1 MVRLA
6 TTLLM
11 LFTAA
16 TAGSY
21 AFYAAYLSDLPDTSR
36 LSSYQAP
43 PESHVLAA
51 DGRELAEFAGVHQQ
65 FVAIRDVPRRVIQ
78 AFLAAED
85 KNFYSHSGI
94 DPLGVIRAGL
104 MNLVNLGSS
113 RRPMGASTITQQVA
127 KNMLLSSELSVVR
140 KVREAVL
147 AVRIERT
154 LPKDRILEL
163 YLNEIYLGY
172 HSRGVAAAA
181 QAYFGKSLGGLTLAE
196 TAFLAALPKGPN
208 NYDPDRQHDAAVARR
223 NWVLGRMAADGDI
236 SAAEAAAAQAEP
248 LVARHRSR
256 PDEVSGAYYGPEV
269 RRQLVRLFGEERLLK
284 GGLLV
289 RTPLDPRVQ
298 GAAERALRG
307 GLITYDRRHG
317 WRGPVTRLSRLD
329 GWQARLAGVKRP
341 PGGEAWQLAVVLGA
355 PGGKAKPL
363 DTAIG
368 LADGRTG
375 TIPFSDLKWARP
387 PLADAEVGAEPKH
400 PSEVLHPGDVIL
412 VEAAGGGGTFALR
425 QVPEVQGGLVAM
437 EPATGRV
444 LAMVGGFSPAIG
456 QFNRATQA
464 MRQPGSAFKPF
475 VYLTALEN
483 GFTPSSL
490 VLDAPLDSFL
500 GFGAG
505 GWAPENYQHKYYGPT
520 PLRVGL
526 EKSRN
531 LMTIRLAQAVGMDK
545 VKATAERFGITDSLP
560 PYLSTALGSGETTV
574 LRLTS
579 AYAALVNG
587 GRRVAPALIDLV
599 QEGNR
604 VLYHRNSGACYGCA
618 GDWQPP
624 PSGGRI
630 GDPRTCYQIVNILT
644 GVVQRGT
651 AARLAGLGR
660 PLGGK
665 TGTTNDSNDAW
676 FVGFTPT
683 LVVGIYVGFDRP
695 RTLGDRET
703 GGSVAVPIF
712 ERLFSEALR
721 NEPAAPFPVPPG
733 LLLVRTNPETGAAAA
748 ADERGAILEAFLP
761 GTEPGGT
768 VARPVLGGGYAPS
781 ARTAPEAPDSDP
793 GLVGTD
799 TYAGNTAL
807 VLPAP
812 DAEEDPTA
820 GLY

>member
-11 LFTAA
+11 LAA
-16 TAGSY
+16 GY
-21 AFYAAYLSDLPDTSR
+21 AFYFSFLSDLPDTSR
-36 LSSYQAP
+36 LTAYRPP

-51 DGRELAEFAGVHQQ
+51 DGRELAEFGGVHQQ
-65 FVAIRDVPRRVIQ
+65 FVPIQAMPRRVIR

-94 DPLGVIRAGL
+94 DPLSVIRAAL
-104 MNLVNLGSS
+104 TNLVNLGAS
-113 RRPMGASTITQQVA
+113 RRPLGASTITQQVA
-127 KNMLLSSELSVVR
+127 KNMLLTSEVSIVR
-140 KVREAVL
+140 KLREAVL
-147 AVRIERT
+147 ALRIEQT
-154 LPKDRILEL
+154 LSKDRILEL

-181 QAYFGKSLGGLTLAE
+181 QSYFGKSLDALSLAE

-208 NYDPDRQHDAAVARR
+208 NYDPDRQHDAALARR

-236 SAAEAAAAQAEP
+236 SAAEAALAQAAP

-269 RRQLVRLFGEERLLK
+269 RRQLLRLFGEERLSR

-289 RTPLDPRVQ
+289 RTPLDAKIQ
-298 GAAERALRG
+298 GAAERALRS
-307 GLITYDRRHG
+307 GLMTYDRRHG

-329 GWQARLAGVKRP
+329 NWQARLAAIRRP
-341 PGGEAWQLAVVLGA
+341 PGAEAWQLAVVLGGA
-355 PGGKAKPL
+355 QGGKSKSSDA
-363 DTAIG
+363 AIG

-375 TIPFSDLKWARP
+375 LIPFSELKWARP
-387 PLADAEVGAEPKH
+387 ALANAEVGTEPKQ
-400 PSEVLHPGDVIL
+400 PSDVLHPGDVIL
-412 VEAAGGGGTFALR
+412 VETTASGSSFALR
-425 QVPEVQGGLVAM
+425 QIPEVQGGLVAM
-437 EPATGRV
+437 EPASGRV
-444 LAMVGGFSPAIG
+444 LAMVGGFSPVIG
-456 QFNRATQA
+456 PFNRATQA

-483 GFTPSSL
+483 GFTPSTL
-490 VLDAPLDSFL
+490 ILDAPFDTFL
-500 GFGAG
+500 GFGAP

-531 LMTIRLAQAVGMDK
+531 LMTVRLAQAVGIDK

-560 PYLSTALGSGETTV
+560 PYLSMALGAGETTV
-574 LRLTS
+574 LRLTT

-587 GRRVAPALIDLV
+587 GHRVVPALIDLV
-599 QEGNR
+599 QEGNH
-604 VLYHRNSGACYGCA
+604 VLYHRSTGACYGCA
-618 GDWQPP
+618 SDWQPP
-624 PSGGRI
+624 SPSTQI

-651 AARLAGLGR
+651 AARLAALGR

-676 FVGFTPT
+676 FVGFTPN
-683 LVVGIYVGFDRP
+683 LVIGIYVGFDRP

-721 NEPAAPFPVPPG
+721 SEPAVPFPVPPG
-733 LLLVRTNPETGAAAA
+733 LRLVRTNPESGAPAAP
-748 ADERGAILEAFLP
+748 DDPGAILEAFLP
-761 GTEPGGT
+761 GTEPGSI
-768 VARPVLGGGYAPS
+768 AAPAVLGGGYAPS
-781 ARTAPEAPDSDP
+781 GTAATEAPDSDP
-793 GLVGTD
+793 ALVGHD
-799 TYAGNTAL
+799 SYAGNTAL

-812 DAEEDPTA
+812 DPEDDPTG

>member
-16 TAGSY
+16 TVGGY
-21 AFYAAYLSDLPDTSR
+21 GFYAAFLSDLPETSR
-36 LSSYQAP
+36 LGSYRPP

-65 FVAIRDVPRRVIQ
+65 FVPVRAVPRRVIQ

-94 DPLGVIRAGL
+94 DPLSVVRAGL
-104 MNLVNLGSS
+104 TNLVNLGSS
-113 RRPMGASTITQQVA
+113 RRPLGASTITQQVA
-127 KNMLLSSELSVVR
+127 KNMLLTSEQSLVR

-147 AVRIERT
+147 AVRIEQT

-172 HSRGVAAAA
+172 RSRGVAAAA
-181 QAYFGKSLGGLTLAE
+181 QAYFGKSLAGLTLAE

-208 NYDPDRQHDAAVARR
+208 NYDPDRHHDAAVARR

-248 LVARHRSR
+248 LVARHRSP

-269 RRQLVRLFGEERLLK
+269 RRQLLRQFGEDRLLQ

-289 RTPLDPRVQ
+289 RTALDPRVQ

-317 WRGPVTRLSRLD
+317 WRGPVTRLSRID

-355 PGGKAKPL
+355 QGGKSKPS
-363 DTAIG
+363 DTPIG

-375 TIPFSDLKWARP
+375 IIPFSDLKWARP
-387 PLADAEVGAEPKH
+387 ALADAEVGPEPRQ
-400 PSEVLHPGDVIL
+400 PSDVLHPGDVIL
-412 VEAAGGGGTFALR
+412 VEATGGGGFALR
-425 QVPEVQGGLVAM
+425 QIPEVQGGLVAM

-444 LAMVGGFSPAIG
+444 LAMVGGFSPAIS

-490 VLDAPLDSFL
+490 VLDAPFDTFL

-531 LMTIRLAQAVGMDK
+531 LMTVRLAQTVGMNK

-560 PYLSTALGSGETTV
+560 PYLSMALGSGETTV
-574 LRLTS
+574 LRLAS

-587 GRRVAPALIDLV
+587 GRRVAPSLIDLV
-599 QEGNR
+599 QDGNR
-604 VLYHRNSGACYGCA
+604 VLYHRNTGACYGCVS
-618 GDWQPP
+618 DWQPP
-624 PSGGRI
+624 VSGGRI
-630 GDPRTCYQIVNILT
+630 ADPRTCYQIVNILT

-683 LVVGIYVGFDRP
+683 LVIGIYVGFDRP

-712 ERLFSEALR
+712 ERLFTEALR
-721 NEPAAPFPVPPG
+721 NEPAVPFPVPPG
-733 LLLVRTNPETGAAAA
+733 LLLVRTNPETGAPAAPE
-748 ADERGAILEAFLP
+748 DRGAILEAFLP
-761 GTEPGGT
+761 GTEPGGN
-768 VARPVLGGGYAPS
+768 AAHPVLGGGYAPS
-781 ARTAPEAPDSDP
+781 GAAAIEAPDSDP
-793 GLVGTD
+793 TLVGTD
-799 TYAGNTAL
+799 SYAGNTAL

-812 DAEEDPTA
+812 EPEDDPTA

>member
-6 TTLLM
+6 TTLMM
-11 LFTAA
+11 LV
-16 TAGSY
+16 TAGLVGGY
-21 AFYAAYLSDLPDTSR
+21 TFYAAFLSDLPDTSR
-36 LSSYQAP
+36 LTAYRPP
-43 PESHVLAA
+43 PENHVLAD
-51 DGRELAEFAGVHQQ
+51 DGRELAEFAGIHQQ
-65 FVAIRDVPRRVIQ
+65 FVPIQAFPPRVIQ

-85 KNFYSHSGI
+85 KNFYTHSGI
-94 DPLGVIRAGL
+94 DPLSVVRAGL
-104 MNLVNLGSS
+104 TNLVNLGSS
-113 RRPMGASTITQQVA
+113 RRPLGASTITQQVA
-127 KNMLLSSELSVVR
+127 KNMLLTSELSLVR

-147 AVRIERT
+147 AVRIEQSM
-154 LPKDRILEL
+154 PKDRILEL

-181 QAYFGKSLGGLTLAE
+181 QAYFGKPLGGLTLAE

-223 NWVLGRMAADGDI
+223 NWVLGRMAADGNI
-236 SAAEAAAAQAEP
+236 SAAEATAAQAEP

-269 RRQLVRLFGEERLLK
+269 RRQLVRLFGEERLLQ

-329 GWQARLAGVKRP
+329 GWLARLAGVRRP

-355 PGGKAKPL
+355 GSGKSKPS
-363 DTAIG
+363 DTSIG

-375 TIPFSDLKWARP
+375 IIPFSDLKWAGP
-387 PLADAEVGAEPKH
+387 ALADAQVGPEPKQ
-400 PSEVLHPGDVIL
+400 PSDVLHPGDVIL
-412 VEAAGGGGTFALR
+412 VEATGSGGTFALR
-425 QVPEVQGGLVAM
+425 QIPDVQGGLVAM

-444 LAMVGGFSPAIG
+444 LAMVGGFSPVIS

-475 VYLTALEN
+475 VYLTALES

-490 VLDAPLDSFL
+490 VLDAPLDTFL

-531 LMTIRLAQAVGMDK
+531 LMTVRLAQTVGMDK

-560 PYLSTALGSGETTV
+560 PYLSMALGSGETTV

-587 GRRVAPALIDLV
+587 GRRVTPSLIDLV
-599 QEGNR
+599 QEGSR
-604 VLYHRNSGACYGCA
+604 VLYHRNTGACYGCV
-618 GDWQPP
+618 GDWRPP
-624 PSGGRI
+624 VSGARI

-651 AARLAGLGR
+651 AAKLAGLGR

-676 FVGFTPT
+676 FVGFTPN
-683 LVVGIYVGFDRP
+683 LVIGIYVGFDRP

-721 NEPAAPFPVPPG
+721 NEPAVPFPVPPG
-733 LLLVRTNPETGAAAA
+733 LLLVRTNPETGAPAEP
-748 ADERGAILEAFLP
+748 DERGAILEAFLP
-761 GTEPGGT
+761 GTEPREN
-768 VARPVLGGGYAPS
+768 VARPVLGSGYAPS
-781 ARTAPEAPDSDP
+781 GTAAIEAPDSDP
-793 GLVGTD
+793 ALVGTD

-812 DAEEDPTA
+812 DPEDDPTG